1 MTSPVPEDV
10 DDWTAPGPHPVAPG
24 VHRIPLPLPNDGL
37 LAVNVYAIADGD
49 RVVLVDGGWAL
60 ADGERALQVAL
71 DRLGYGLGD
80 ISRFLV
86 THAHRD
92 HYTQAV
98 ALRERFGSSVS
109 LGEGER
115 PTLAAI
121 NGPAGFTELAQ
132 LAQLAAGGAEH
143 LARVIAAQPHPVP
156 DRAHWQL
163 PDRWL
168 PDGARVELG
177 GRTLEAV
184 HTPGHTRGHLV
195 YHDPASLLL
204 FAGDHVLPH
213 ITPSIGFEQ
222 CPVASPLSDYL
233 TSLQLVRD
241 MPDAL
246 LLPAHGPATHSVHVR
261 VDQLLLHHEWRLE
274 ASLSALQSGAAT
286 AFDVAERLTWTRRH
300 RSLDDLDPF
309 NQMLAVLES
318 SAHLEVLTER
328 GHVRRADVDGRVHYT
343 AAG

>member
-1 MTSPVPEDV
+1 MTSPLPGDV

-37 LAVNVYAIADGD
+37 RAVNVYAIADGD
-49 RVVLVDGGWAL
+49 HVVLVDGGWAL
-60 ADGERALQVAL
+60 ADGERALQAAL

-80 ISRFLV
+80 ISHFLV
-86 THAHRD
+86 THVHRD

-98 ALRERFGSSVS
+98 AVRQRFGAMVS

-115 PTLAAI
+115 ATLAAI
-121 NGPAGFTELAQ
+121 NDPAGFTELAQ
-132 LAQLAAGGAEH
+132 LAQLTVGGAEH
-143 LARVIAAQPHPVP
+143 LARLIGAQPHPVP
-156 DRAHWQL
+156 DRTHWQA

-168 PDGARVELG
+168 PGGARVELG
-177 GRTLEAV
+177 GRSLQAV

-195 YHDPASLLL
+195 YHDPASRIL

-222 CPVASPLSDYL
+222 APVASPLADYL

-246 LLPAHGPATHSVHVR
+246 LLPAHGPATRSVHAR
-261 VDQLLLHHEWRLE
+261 VDELLAHHEWRLE
-274 ASLSALQSGAAT
+274 ASLSALQAGATT
-286 AFDVAERLTWTRRH
+286 AFEVAERLTWTRRH

-318 SAHLEVLTER
+318 AAHLEVLAER
-328 GHVRRADVDGRVHYT
+328 GHVRRADVDGRIHYT
-343 AAG
+343 AA